1 MLNITKYY
9 RKLEMWVSRF
19 KVIEM
24 VPFES
29 LGRVSDSPSKVIMA
43 VSLVIP
49 EVLSVKEWPDLEIW
63 FGVVQS
69 HWKWRGSIEH
79 VRLSIAPPL

>member
-9 RKLEMWVSRF
+9 RKLEIWVSRF

-29 LGRVSDSPSKVIMA
+29 LGRVSDSPFKVIMA
-43 VSLVIP
+43 VSLAIP

-69 HWKWRGSIEH
+69 H
-79 VRLSIAPPL
+79 

>member
-69 HWKWRGSIEH
+69 H
-79 VRLSIAPPL
+79 